1 MAAGYKSMYPVNIFI
16 NSMFKSFIL
25 RCGYLYLL
33 LVIAVNPALSAGF
46 QDTIPS
52 GDTEVD
58 SMLIFLRG
66 TTFNRMLD
74 QAIEFQKRADNL
86 ERLAIEWRKEAARMD
101 DPIQKGKF
109 QKQIA
114 LVEDSVEIYTQ
125 LANEHFQYLNA
136 SIPEKIKPEPDRPF
150 LLKDT
155 VLNGITVYKYK
166 LNEEFLNL
174 LAEIRTPAIG
184 EEETDLSPATG
195 KESTKSVEPSEAPE
209 PSNKADVKAAASTL
223 NGFKI
228 YESSPYGPNKPFE
241 REFSI
246 PPGVFYRIQ
255 LAVYSKQLGTDHF
268 WGLSPI
274 TAESIPERG
283 LIRYFVGKFTHMED
297 ASSALVKVRAMGY
310 TDAFIIGYYDGNR
323 SSFSKLKTL
332 EK

>member
-1 MAAGYKSMYPVNIFI
+1 
-16 NSMFKSFIL
+16 MFKSFIL

-33 LVIAVNPALSAGF
+33 LLIPANPALSAGF

-74 QAIEFQKRADNL
+74 QAIEYQKRADNL

-101 DPIQKGKF
+101 DPTQRGKF

-114 LVEDSVEIYTQ
+114 QVEDSVEIYTQ
-125 LANEHFQYLNA
+125 LASEHFQYLNA
-136 SIPEKIKPEPDRPF
+136 SIPEKTKPEPDRPF

-155 VLNGITVYKYK
+155 VLNGITVYKYN
-166 LNEEFLNL
+166 LNEEFLTL
-174 LAEIRTPAIG
+174 LGEIRTPLVG
-184 EEETDLSPATG
+184 DEDVPDLSPAPG
-195 KESTKSVEPSEAPE
+195 KELT
-209 PSNKADVKAAASTL
+209 NTADVKAVTTTL
-223 NGFKI
+223 TGFKI
-228 YESSPYGPNKPFE
+228 YDSSPYGPDKPFE
-241 REFSI
+241 REYSI

-268 WGLSPI
+268 GGLSPI
-274 TAESIPERG
+274 TAEYIPKRE
-283 LIRYFVGKFTHMED
+283 LTRYFVGKFTHMED
-297 ASSALVKVRAMGY
+297 ASSALVKVRALGY
-310 TDAFIIGYYDGNR
+310 SDAFIIGYYDGNR
-323 SSFSKLKTL
+323 SSYNKLKAL